1 MADAPRGGAPGDGQP
16 ERPDQAGAGSSRP
29 PGRPRDAALDQAIL
43 AAAERQLHERG
54 YAGMS
59 LEAVAAAAGTTT
71 PSLRRRF
78 RGKTELASAVIDTL
92 RIEPLPEPTGVP
104 RADARAV
111 LENLRA
117 TMLRPD
123 GMATLGS
130 ILAEENRQPLLLERF
145 RQRLIEPG
153 RERLR
158 RALLAGAAQGQ
169 LPARLDLD
177 VTVSLLVGSCYARY
191 LAGGTIPADWADRAL
206 SVIWPPGAGQRPGS
220 SADG

>member
-1 MADAPRGGAPGDGQP
+1 MAHARRAGAPDDGQP
-16 ERPDQAGAGSSRP
+16 GPGDQAGASSSRP

-43 AAAERQLHERG
+43 AAAERQLVKRG

-78 RGKTELASAVIDTL
+78 RGKTELAAAVIDTL
-92 RIEPLPEPTGVP
+92 RVEPLPEPTGDP
-104 RADARAV
+104 RADALAV

-117 TMLRPD
+117 NMLRPD

-130 ILAEENRQPLLLERF
+130 ILAEENRHPRLLQRF
-145 RQRLIEPG
+145 RQRLVEPR

-158 RALLAGAAQGQ
+158 RALLAGIDQGQ

-177 VTVSLLVGSCYARY
+177 MTVNLLVGSCYARY
-191 LAGGTIPADWADRAL
+191 LAAATIPADWPDRAL
-206 SVIWPPGAGQRPGS
+206 TVVWPIPGS
-220 SADG
+220 RDPS

>member
-1 MADAPRGGAPGDGQP
+1 MAGAPRGGAPGDGQSGP
-16 ERPDQAGAGSSRP
+16 PDQAGASSSRP

-78 RGKTELASAVIDTL
+78 RSKTELASAVIDTL
-92 RIEPLPEPTGVP
+92 RIEPLPEPTGEP
-104 RADARAV
+104 RADARTV

-130 ILAEENRQPLLLERF
+130 ILAEENRHPLLLERF
-145 RQRLIEPG
+145 RQRLIEPR

-158 RALLAGAAQGQ
+158 QDLLAGATQGQ

-191 LAGGTIPADWADRAL
+191 LAAGTIPADWPDRAL
-206 SVIWPPGAGQRPGS
+206 SVIWPPPPSG
-220 SADG
+220 

>member
-16 ERPDQAGAGSSRP
+16 EQPDQAGASSSRP

-78 RGKTELASAVIDTL
+78 RSKTELASAVIDTL

-104 RADARAV
+104 RANAHAV

-117 TMLRPD
+117 NMLRPD

-130 ILAEENRQPLLLERF
+130 ILAEENRHPLLLERF
-145 RQRLIEPG
+145 RQRLVEP
-153 RERLR
+153 RRQRLR
-158 RALLAGAAQGQ
+158 QALLAGAAQGQ

-191 LAGGTIPADWADRAL
+191 LAAGTIPADWPDRAL
-206 SVIWPPGAGQRPGS
+206 TVIWPPPPS
-220 SADG
+220 

>member
-1 MADAPRGGAPGDGQP
+1 MAYAPRGGAPGDSRPGP
-16 ERPDQAGAGSSRP
+16 PDQAGAGPSRP

-43 AAAERQLHERG
+43 AAAEQQLHERG

-59 LEAVAAAAGTTT
+59 LESVAAAAGTTT

-78 RGKTELASAVIDTL
+78 RGKIELASAVIDRL
-92 RIEPLPEPTGVP
+92 HIEPLPEPTGDP
-104 RADARAV
+104 RADALAV

-117 TMLRPD
+117 NMLWPG

-130 ILAEENRQPLLLERF
+130 ILAEENRHPRLLERF
-145 RQRLIEPG
+145 RRRLIQPR

-158 RALLAGAAQGQ
+158 RALRAGVEQGQ

-177 VTVSLLVGSCYARY
+177 VAVSLLVGSCYARY
-191 LAGGTIPADWADRAL
+191 LAAADIPADWAERSL
-206 SVIWPPGAGQRPGS
+206 NVIWPPGGGQQEM
-220 SADG
+220 ADGG

>member
-1 MADAPRGGAPGDGQP
+1 MACAQRGGAPGSGQSG
-16 ERPDQAGAGSSRP
+16 RPDQARAGSSRP
-29 PGRPRDAALDQAIL
+29 PGRPRDTALDQAIL

-92 RIEPLPEPTGVP
+92 RIEPLPEPTGDP
-104 RADARAV
+104 RADALAV
-111 LENLRA
+111 LENVQASLV
-117 TMLRPD
+117 RPE

-130 ILAEENRQPLLLERF
+130 ILAEENRHPVLMQRL
-145 RQRLIEPG
+145 RQRLVEPR

-158 RALLAGAAQGQ
+158 RALLAGVEQGQ
-169 LPARLDLD
+169 LPAQLD
-177 VTVSLLVGSCYARY
+177 VEMAVSLLVGSCYARY
-191 LAGGTIPADWADRAL
+191 LAAGAIPADWASRGL
-206 SVIWPPGAGQRPGS
+206 SAIWP
-220 SADG
+220 AD

>member
-16 ERPDQAGAGSSRP
+16 EQPDQAGAGSSRP

-78 RGKTELASAVIDTL
+78 RSKAELASAVIDTL

-117 TMLRPD
+117 NMLRPD

-130 ILAEENRQPLLLERF
+130 ILAEENRHPLLLDRF
-145 RQRLIEPG
+145 RQRLIEPR

-158 RALLAGAAQGQ
+158 QALLAGAAQGQ

-191 LAGGTIPADWADRAL
+191 LAAGTIPADWADRAL
-206 SVIWPPGAGQRPGS
+206 TVIWPPPPSG
-220 SADG
+220 

>member
-1 MADAPRGGAPGDGQP
+1 MAHARRGEAPDNGQP
-16 ERPDQAGAGSSRP
+16 GPGDQAGGSSSRP

-43 AAAERQLHERG
+43 AAAARQLHERG

-78 RGKTELASAVIDTL
+78 RSKTELASAVIDTL
-92 RIEPLPEPTGVP
+92 RIEPLPEPTGDP
-104 RADARAV
+104 RADSLAV

-117 TMLRPD
+117 NMLRPG

-130 ILAEENRQPLLLERF
+130 ILAEENRHPRLLERF
-145 RQRLIEPG
+145 RQRLVEPR

-158 RALLAGAAQGQ
+158 RALRAGIDRGQ
-169 LPARLDLD
+169 LPARLDLE
-177 VTVSLLVGSCYARY
+177 VTVDLLVGSCYARY
-191 LAGGTIPADWADRAL
+191 LAAAAIPADWPDRAL
-206 SVIWPPGAGQRPGS
+206 TTIWPRTPS
-220 SADG
+220 

>member
-1 MADAPRGGAPGDGQP
+1 MTASEQ
-16 ERPDQAGAGSSRP
+16 PDQAGASSSRP

-78 RGKTELASAVIDTL
+78 RGKPELVSAVIDTL

-104 RADARAV
+104 RADALAV

-117 TMLRPD
+117 NMLRPD

-130 ILAEENRQPLLLERF
+130 ILAEENRHPLLLERF
-145 RQRLIEPG
+145 RQRLVEPR

-177 VTVSLLVGSCYARY
+177 VAVSLLVGSCYARY
-191 LAGGTIPADWADRAL
+191 LAAGAIPADWADRAL
-206 SVIWPPGAGQRPGS
+206 SAIWPLGASQWPDPS
-220 SADG
+220 DG

>member
-1 MADAPRGGAPGDGQP
+1 MAYARRGGAPGDGQQGP
-16 ERPDQAGAGSSRP
+16 PDQAGASSSRP

-78 RGKTELASAVIDTL
+78 RSKTELASAVIDTL
-92 RIEPLPEPTGVP
+92 RAEPLPEPTGDP

-130 ILAEENRQPLLLERF
+130 ILAEESRHPLLLERF
-145 RQRLIEPG
+145 RQRLVEPG

-158 RALLAGAAQGQ
+158 RALRTGVEQGQ

-177 VTVSLLVGSCYARY
+177 VAVNLLVGSCYARY
-191 LAGGTIPADWADRAL
+191 LAAAAIPPDWPDRAL
-206 SVIWPPGAGQRPGS
+206 SLIWPPAASHQPDNAGG
-220 SADG
+220 

>member
-1 MADAPRGGAPGDGQP
+1 MASARRGGAPGNVQP
-16 ERPDQAGAGSSRP
+16 GPPDQAGASSSRP

-78 RGKTELASAVIDTL
+78 RGKAELAAAVIDTL
-92 RIEPLPEPTGVP
+92 RIEPLPEPTGNP
-104 RADARAV
+104 RADALAV
-111 LENLRA
+111 LQNLRA
-117 TMLRPD
+117 NMLRPD

-130 ILAEENRQPLLLERF
+130 ILAEENRHPRLLDRF
-145 RQRLIEPG
+145 RRRLSEPR

-158 RALLAGAAQGQ
+158 RALLAGVEQGQ
-169 LPARLDLD
+169 LPGRLDLE

-191 LAGGTIPADWADRAL
+191 LAAATIPADWADRAL
-206 SVIWPPGAGQRPGS
+206 TVIWPPATAQPPRAGAG
-220 SADG
+220 

>member
-1 MADAPRGGAPGDGQP
+1 MAYARRGGAPDDGQP
-16 ERPDQAGAGSSRP
+16 GLPDQAGAGPSRP

-78 RGKTELASAVIDTL
+78 RSKTELTSAVIETL
-92 RIEPLPEPTGVP
+92 RIQPLPEPTGDP
-104 RADARAV
+104 RADALAV

-117 TMLRPD
+117 NMLRPD

-130 ILAEENRQPLLLERF
+130 LLAEENRHPLLMERF
-145 RQRLIEPG
+145 RQRLVEPR

-158 RALLAGAAQGQ
+158 RALLAGVEQGQ

-177 VTVSLLVGSCYARY
+177 VAVSLLAGSCYARY
-191 LAGGTIPADWADRAL
+191 LAAASIPADWADRTL
-206 SVIWPPGAGQRPGS
+206 SIIWPRG
-220 SADG
+220 DE

>member
-1 MADAPRGGAPGDGQP
+1 MAYAQRAGAADDGP
-16 ERPDQAGAGSSRP
+16 AGPPDQPGTGPSRP

-92 RIEPLPEPTGVP
+92 RIEPLAELTGDP
-104 RADARAV
+104 RADALAV
-111 LENLRA
+111 LENLRVN
-117 TMLRPD
+117 MLRPG

-130 ILAEENRQPLLLERF
+130 ILAEENRHPLLLERF
-145 RQRLIEPG
+145 RRRLVEPR

-158 RALLAGAAQGQ
+158 RALLAGIEQGQ

-177 VTVSLLVGSCYARY
+177 VTASLLAGSCYARY
-191 LAGGTIPADWADRAL
+191 LAAGTIPADWAGRVLD
-206 SVIWPPGAGQRPGS
+206 VIWPEPG
-220 SADG
+220 

>member
-16 ERPDQAGAGSSRP
+16 EQPDQAGASSSRP

-78 RGKTELASAVIDTL
+78 RSKTELASAVIDTL

-104 RADARAV
+104 RADAHAV

-117 TMLRPD
+117 NMLRPD

-130 ILAEENRQPLLLERF
+130 ILAEENRHPLLLQRF
-145 RQRLIEPG
+145 RQRLVEP
-153 RERLR
+153 RRQRLR
-158 RALLAGAAQGQ
+158 QALLAGAAQGQ

-191 LAGGTIPADWADRAL
+191 LAAGTIPADWPDRAL
-206 SVIWPPGAGQRPGS
+206 TVIWPPPPS
-220 SADG
+220 

>member
-16 ERPDQAGAGSSRP
+16 GPPDQAGASSPRP

-104 RADARAV
+104 RADALAV

-117 TMLRPD
+117 NMLRPD

-130 ILAEENRQPLLLERF
+130 ILAEENRHPLLLERF
-145 RQRLIEPG
+145 RQRLVEPR

-158 RALLAGAAQGQ
+158 RALLAGATQGQ

-177 VTVSLLVGSCYARY
+177 VSVSLLVGSCYARY
-191 LAGGTIPADWADRAL
+191 LAAGTIPADWADRAL
-206 SVIWPPGAGQRPGS
+206 SVIWPAAPAGGP
-220 SADG
+220 

>member
-16 ERPDQAGAGSSRP
+16 GPPDQAGASSPRP

-104 RADARAV
+104 RADALSV

-117 TMLRPD
+117 NMLRPD

-130 ILAEENRQPLLLERF
+130 ILAEENRHPLLLERF
-145 RQRLIEPG
+145 RQRLVEPR

-158 RALLAGAAQGQ
+158 RALLAGATQGQ

-177 VTVSLLVGSCYARY
+177 VSVSLLVGSCYARY
-191 LAGGTIPADWADRAL
+191 LAAGTIPADWPDRAL
-206 SVIWPPGAGQRPGS
+206 TVIWPPLPS
-220 SADG
+220 

>member
-16 ERPDQAGAGSSRP
+16 EQPDQAGASSSRP

-78 RGKTELASAVIDTL
+78 RSKTELASAVIDTL

-104 RADARAV
+104 RADAHAV

-117 TMLRPD
+117 NMLRPD

-130 ILAEENRQPLLLERF
+130 ILAEENRHPQLLERF
-145 RQRLIEPG
+145 RQRLVEP
-153 RERLR
+153 RRQRLR
-158 RALLAGAAQGQ
+158 QALLAGAAQGQ

-191 LAGGTIPADWADRAL
+191 LAAGTIPADWPDRAL
-206 SVIWPPGAGQRPGS
+206 TVIWPPPPS
-220 SADG
+220 

>member
-1 MADAPRGGAPGDGQP
+1 MADAPRDGAPGDGQREP
-16 ERPDQAGAGSSRP
+16 PDQAGASSSRP
-29 PGRPRDAALDQAIL
+29 PGRPRNTALDQAIL

-71 PSLRRRF
+71 PTLRRRF

-92 RIEPLPEPTGVP
+92 GTEPLPEPAGDP
-104 RADARAV
+104 RADALAV

-117 TMLRPD
+117 SMLRPD

-130 ILAEENRQPLLLERF
+130 ILAEENRHPRLLERF
-145 RQRLIEPG
+145 RQRLIEP
-153 RERLR
+153 RRDRLR
-158 RALLAGAAQGQ
+158 RALVAGVAQGQ
-169 LPARLDLD
+169 LSAQLDLD

-191 LAGGTIPADWADRAL
+191 LVAGTIPVDWADRAL
-206 SVIWPPGAGQRPGS
+206 SVIWPPAPAS
-220 SADG
+220 EP

>member
-1 MADAPRGGAPGDGQP
+1 MADAPRGGAPGGGQP
-16 ERPDQAGAGSSRP
+16 EPSDQAGGSSSRP
-29 PGRPRDAALDQAIL
+29 PGRPRDATLDQAIL

-59 LEAVAAAAGTTT
+59 LEAVAAEAGTTT

-78 RGKTELASAVIDTL
+78 RGKTELASAVIDML
-92 RIEPLPEPTGVP
+92 RTEPLPEPAGEP
-104 RADARAV
+104 RADALAV
-111 LENLRA
+111 LENLRES
-117 TMLRPD
+117 MLRPD

-130 ILAEENRQPLLLERF
+130 ILAEENRHPLLLKRL
-145 RQRLIEPG
+145 RQRLIEPR

-158 RALLAGAAQGQ
+158 RALLAGVVQGQ

-191 LAGGTIPADWADRAL
+191 LAAGTIPADWAGRAL
-206 SVIWPPGAGQRPGS
+206 SIIWPPAPTS
-220 SADG
+220 EP